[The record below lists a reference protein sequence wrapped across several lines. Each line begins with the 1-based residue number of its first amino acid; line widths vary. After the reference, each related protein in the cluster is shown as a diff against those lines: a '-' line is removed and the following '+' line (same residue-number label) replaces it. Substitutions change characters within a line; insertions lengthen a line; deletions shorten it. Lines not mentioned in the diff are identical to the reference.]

1 MNNKSLNEKIN
12 SLLDANFRFVL
23 FKKPNDNTI
32 FVYSQINDE
41 KYDSGF
47 VICDFLNTQKHFV
60 YPENIDRFEITDFDS
75 TFPVLFKKI
84 ENSFFESKENKTK
97 AEYISM
103 INSAKDK
110 LNNEFK
116 KIVLSRVIHWKN
128 TRFNELNHFIT
139 LCKNNPT
146 AFNYLVYIPNTLCWL
161 GASPELLIQ
170 YKNQKLS
177 TVSLAGTKKK
187 NESWTSKEWEEQQI
201 VTDYIV
207 AIFAHH
213 KISFSV
219 DKQEVIS
226 NYLNFDHL
234 KTTIFAENIALEK
247 AKILLNELHPTP
259 AVCGV
264 PKDKALK
271 IINELEANN
280 RSFYTGYIGLV
291 ENNELELFVNLR
303 CASVFKDSVSVF
315 VGGGITTKSNPE
327 KEWEETEL
335 KSKVIIN

>member
-1 MNNKSLNEKIN
+1 
-12 SLLDANFRFVL
+12 
-23 FKKPNDNTI
+23 
-32 FVYSQINDE
+32 
-41 KYDSGF
+41 
-47 VICDFLNTQKHFV
+47 
-60 YPENIDRFEITDFDS
+60 
-75 TFPVLFKKI
+75 
-84 ENSFFESKENKTK
+84 
-97 AEYISM
+97 
-103 INSAKDK
+103 
-110 LNNEFK
+110 
-116 KIVLSRVIHWKN
+116 
-128 TRFNELNHFIT
+128 
-139 LCKNNPT
+139 
-146 AFNYLVYIPNTLCWL
+146 
-161 GASPELLIQ
+161 
-170 YKNQKLS
+170 
-177 TVSLAGTKKK
+177 
-187 NESWTSKEWEEQQI
+187 
-201 VTDYIV
+201 
-207 AIFAHH
+207 
-213 KISFSV
+213 
-219 DKQEVIS
+219 
-226 NYLNFDHL
+226 LNFDHL